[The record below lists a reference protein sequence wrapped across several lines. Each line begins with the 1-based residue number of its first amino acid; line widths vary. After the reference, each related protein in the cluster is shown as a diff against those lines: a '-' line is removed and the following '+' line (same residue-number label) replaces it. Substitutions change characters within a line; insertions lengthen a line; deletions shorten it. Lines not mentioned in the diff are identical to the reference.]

1 MLTPLL
7 ATTLSLVP
15 QVSSDTESGGRA
27 FLNLGP
33 LRGGEP
39 IRIDLRTNRPLGN
52 ALLLFGLTPSPTPLQ
67 GLGIAAP
74 AVHLPATGA
83 PLTLPLD
90 AGGRLNLSLP
100 TIPGQFAG
108 LEGLTFYL
116 QAGVP
121 QLDGSVAISA
131 LRGVRMEASEPPAD
145 FLVDAGAAL
154 LPAGAAGLGAG
165 SMLVADLDGDGRDD
179 LLFNAGGLGIWKGT
193 ASGAF
198 ATSTLSIPH
207 PGDPVG
213 ALAAGDLDGDGDLDL
228 IVGGGFD
235 LSTAIPDRIYLNDG
249 AGGFTAGALPQVQ
262 GIANGVVLFDVELDG
277 DLDIAFARG
286 GEPHL
291 GVGGALDS
299 LLINDGSANFTEDA
313 AFAAAPWNVLLE
325 DSTDITAADFDYD
338 GDYDLLISRSDLS
351 GIVGAIGAKNRL
363 LTNNGGVF
371 IDEAPLRLIPQFDD
385 NTSSSRFVD
394 IDGDGDLDIVS
405 ANSSLNVPTSASSEI
420 YINQGGLQGGTPGFF
435 LDDSGSPLE
444 DVTDSGLKLG
454 MAAGDL
460 DADGDI
466 DLAFAVHDL
475 GSGSTQP
482 IYLNQGGA
490 QGGVEGEFEYASWFD
505 PGDYIAGQIF
515 FVDIDLDGDLD
526 VVQAAGGDLTGQ
538 DPTSSDMKLYLN
550 THQ

>member
-1 MLTPLL
+1 MLCPLL
-7 ATTLSLVP
+7 ATTLLLVP

-27 FLNLGP
+27 YLNLGP

-52 ALLLFGLTPSPTPLQ
+52 ALLLFGFAPSPTPLSS
-67 GLGIAAP
+67 LGIAAP
-74 AVHLPATGA
+74 AVHLPANGA
-83 PLTLPLD
+83 PLSLPLD

-100 TIPGQFAG
+100 TLPGQFAG

-121 QLDGSVAISA
+121 QPDGSVAISV
-131 LRGVRMEASEPPAD
+131 LRGVRMEASEPPIGFLAD
-145 FLVDAGAAL
+145 SGAAL
-154 LPAGAAGLGAG
+154 LPPSATGLGAG
-165 SMLVADLDGDGRDD
+165 SMVVADLDGDGRDD
-179 LLFNAGGLGIWKGT
+179 LLFNAGGLQVWRGT
-193 ASGAF
+193 PAGNFEAS
-198 ATSTLSIPH
+198 SITVPH

-213 ALAAGDLDGDGDLDL
+213 AMAAGDLDGDGDPDL
-228 IVGGGFD
+228 VVGGGFD
-235 LSTAIPDRIYLNDG
+235 LSTTIPDRIYFNDG
-249 AGGFTAGALPQVQ
+249 AGVFTQGALPQVE

-291 GVGGALDS
+291 GLGGARDS
-299 LLINDGSANFTEDA
+299 LLLNDGSGVFTEDLVFASA
-313 AFAAAPWNVLLE
+313 AWNVLLE
-325 DSTDITAADFDYD
+325 DSSDITSADFDYD
-338 GDYDLLISRSDLS
+338 GDYDLLISRSDYS
-351 GIVGAIGAKNRL
+351 GIVGPVGAQNRL
-363 LTNNGGVF
+363 LTNNGGLF
-371 IDEAPLRLIPQFDD
+371 IDEAYLRLIPQFND

-405 ANSSLNVPTSASSEI
+405 ANSSLNVPTSSSSEI
-420 YINQGGLQGGTPGFF
+420 YINQGGAQGGTVGFF
-435 LDDSGSPLE
+435 FDDSSSPLE
-444 DVTDSGLKLG
+444 DDTDSRLKLG

-482 IYLNQGGA
+482 VYLNQGGS
-490 QGGVEGEFEYASWFD
+490 QGGVEGQFEYVSWFD
-505 PGDYIAGQIF
+505 PGDYISGQVF
-515 FVDIDLDGDLD
+515 FIDVDLDGDLD
-526 VVQAAGGDLTGQ
+526 LLQAAGGDLTGQ